1 MTDCNETPNPL
12 FAPLPNFA
20 LSANGKILNL
30 SKPRIMGILNVTP
43 DSFSDGGQFTA
54 THTALVRVDEM
65 LRQGA
70 DIIDIGAESTRP
82 NATPVTDD
90 LELARLTPIVR
101 EIKKTY
107 PNLWLSIDTSSPAV
121 MAQMADLGADI
132 WNDVRGLQR
141 AGACDM
147 ASRLALPV
155 VLMHSRGEPL
165 TMNKMAVYDDVLAEV
180 LAELGGLVDK
190 ALRAGVRR
198 ENIVLDVG
206 MGFAKEYGH
215 HIDIVKHLGEFG
227 KLGYPMLFGVSRK
240 RFVGEILAESGIE
253 TLANNNPAERD
264 TASTALA
271 LFALAQGAG
280 IVRTHNVAQ
289 VAQSL
294 AVWYA
299 FADRAE
305 D

>member
-1 MTDCNETPNPL
+1 MTDFNETPNPL

-54 THTALVRVDEM
+54 THTALARVDEM

-82 NATPVTDD
+82 NAAPVTDD

-240 RFVGEILAESGIE
+240 RFVGEILAGSGIE

>member
-1 MTDCNETPNPL
+1 
-12 FAPLPNFA
+12 
-20 LSANGKILNL
+20 
-30 SKPRIMGILNVTP
+30 MGILNVTP

-54 THTALVRVDEM
+54 THTALARVDEM

-107 PNLWLSIDTSSPAV
+107 PNLWLSIDTSNPAV

-132 WNDVRGLQR
+132 WNDVRGLSR
-141 AGACDM
+141 AGAVET

-165 TMNKMAVYDDVLAEV
+165 TMDKMAVYDDVLAEV
-180 LAELGGLVDK
+180 SAELGGLVDK
-190 ALRAGVRR
+190 AVQAGVRR

-215 HIDIVKHLGEFG
+215 HIDIAKNLGEFG

-253 TLANNNPAERD
+253 TLANTNPAERD

-271 LFALAQGAG
+271 LFAVAQGVG

-294 AVWYA
+294 AVWYSLS
-299 FADRAE
+299 DRV
-305 D
+305 DDD

>member
-1 MTDCNETPNPL
+1 
-12 FAPLPNFA
+12 
-20 LSANGKILNL
+20 
-30 SKPRIMGILNVTP
+30 MGILNVTP

-54 THTALVRVDEM
+54 THTALARVDEM

>member
-1 MTDCNETPNPL
+1 MTDFNETPNPL

-30 SKPRIMGILNVTP
+30 SKPRVMGILNVTP
-43 DSFSDGGQFTA
+43 DSFSDGGEFTDID
-54 THTALVRVDEM
+54 TALARVDEM
-65 LRQGA
+65 IRQGA

-82 NATPVTDD
+82 NALPVTDE
-90 LELARLTPIVR
+90 LELARLTPIVT

-107 PNLWLSIDTSSPAV
+107 PNLWLSIDTSSPVV

-132 WNDVRGLQR
+132 WNDVRGLSR
-141 AGACDM
+141 VGAVEM

-155 VLMHSRGEPL
+155 VLMHGRGEPA
-165 TMNKMAVYDDVLAEV
+165 TMDKMAVYDNVVAEV
-180 LAELGGLVDK
+180 SAELGGLLAR
-190 ALRAGVRR
+190 ALAGGVKR

-206 MGFAKEYGH
+206 MGFAKKYTH
-215 HIDIVKHLGEFG
+215 HLEIAKNLGEFN

-240 RFVGEILAESGIE
+240 RFLGEILGQSGIE
-253 TLANNNPAERD
+253 TLTTTTPAERD
-264 TASTALA
+264 IASTALA
-271 LFALAQGAG
+271 LLAVAQGAG

-299 FADRAE
+299 MADRVE